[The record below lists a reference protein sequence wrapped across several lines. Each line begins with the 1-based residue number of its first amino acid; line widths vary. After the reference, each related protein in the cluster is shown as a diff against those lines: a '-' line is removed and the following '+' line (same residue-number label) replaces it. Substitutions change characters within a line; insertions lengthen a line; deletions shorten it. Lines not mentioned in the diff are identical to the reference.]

1 MTSVTFDISFDLGLR
16 IFIGEWAIGNQYYN
30 IKIKQPSPINYFYVV
45 YMNLYGVFI
54 N

>member
-1 MTSVTFDISFDLGLR
+1 MTSITFDISFELGLE
-16 IFIGEWAIGNQYYN
+16 IFIGEWTIGNQYYN
-30 IKIKQPSPINYFYVV
+30 IKNKQPCPINYFYKV